1 MIYRVD
7 LTKKT
12 TERVIDESL
21 KVNVVK
27 NRTQLIQIYLS
38 SNLRI
43 TVEFMTIKIVEKT
56 KDISIEIF
64 LVNLKYWEEFLLTA
78 TVKIN

>member
-1 MIYRVD
+1 MVYRVD

>member
-1 MIYRVD
+1 M
-7 LTKKT
+7 TKKT